1 MLKDDC
7 TSCNLIQKGDCSVR
21 IVMDC
26 IESYCEML
34 LSPIEVS
41 NGFYIYLFLYVND
54 MLITT
59 KNMIGFNDL
68 KVLLQSEFEIKD

>member
-1 MLKDDC
+1 
-7 TSCNLIQKGDCSVR
+7 
-21 IVMDC
+21 MDC

-34 LSPIEVS
+34 LSTIEVS

-59 KNMIGFNDL
+59 KNMIDL
-68 KVLLQSEFEIKD
+68 MT